1 MAAPQVV
8 YNVGWVV
15 GEGLMALTGLPKRQL
30 KAYRQERW
38 IEGVHFKRVPAKEN
52 AEIERA
58 TIWYF
63 YPLIDQ
69 FIQDA

>member
-1 MAAPQVV
+1 MAAPQIV
-8 YNVGWVV
+8 YSDGWMVGK
-15 GEGLMALTGLPKRQL
+15 GLEAKTGLGERQI

-38 IEGVHFKRVPAKEN
+38 IEGVHFKRIPAKEG
-52 AEIERA
+52 ADTDRA